1 MKEEFSELV
10 EYLDEKFGKT
20 AAKEDMQ
27 NLSMRLIYVEEGL
40 GEIKKGVA
48 DLTQTVHA
56 LVDSIDKLA
65 KAVDD
70 LGVEYAEIAMK
81 SDRHEKWILQLAEK
95 LGLKLDYE

>member
-1 MKEEFSELV
+1 MLTSEDIQKLLEALATKQDVEEI
-10 EYLDEKFGKT
+10 
-20 AAKEDMQ
+20 KED
-27 NLSMRLIYVEEGL
+27 IT
-40 GEIKKGVA
+40 
-48 DLTQTVHA
+48 DLKQTTHA

-70 LGVEYAEIAMK
+70 LRIEYAAIAMK